1 MNRHYYNTIFQMKLQ
16 VEAEMAGDSPPVI
29 MQEPTEEDW
38 DKLMKE
44 LREEEGNN
52 VISIKSKD

>member
-1 MNRHYYNTIFQMKLQ
+1 MKLQ